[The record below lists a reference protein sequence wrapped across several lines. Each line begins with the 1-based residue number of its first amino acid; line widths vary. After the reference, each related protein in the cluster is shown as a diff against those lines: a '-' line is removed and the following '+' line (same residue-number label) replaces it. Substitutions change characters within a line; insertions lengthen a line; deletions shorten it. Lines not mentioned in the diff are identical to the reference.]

1 VCTHA
6 RISRLTLDEIY
17 SLRFLEWKERGE
29 RREESRLA
37 GNASQIEIFH
47 NIPYLRMERRFLNDK
62 IISK

>member
-1 VCTHA
+1 VYTCRDFQA
-6 RISRLTLDEIY
+6 NSRCNLLTQILGVE
-17 SLRFLEWKERGE
+17 GE

-47 NIPYLRMERRFLNDK
+47 NIPYLRMEKRFLNDK

>member
-1 VCTHA
+1 V
-6 RISRLTLDEIY
+6 E
-17 SLRFLEWKERGE
+17 GE
-29 RREESRLA
+29 RREELRLA